1 MYSNTIDGTFGHLA
15 FILGGIASFSEALV
29 LLKFVGYKRVVSQ
42 GPPGGGY
49 KAGGG
54 TVSKAG
60 GVELQ
65 AKNQENMKKERD
77 ADASI

>member
-1 MYSNTIDGTFGHLA
+1 M
-15 FILGGIASFSEALV
+15 
-29 LLKFVGYKRVVSQ
+29 KFVGYKRVVSQ

-65 AKNQENMKKERD
+65 TKNQENMKKERD